1 MKRSVALLAVGL
13 ALTGCSQS
21 TSGGAATPPPPAPEP
36 EIPALDAVGVYDFS
50 TSVEGQTMTGSITIT
65 GSPGAYSGTISSGML
80 GTVPLRN
87 IEVDGMDLS
96 FLADIPEA
104 TVAFLLTFEDDS
116 FEGEWDAEGM
126 VGFISGTKR

>member
-1 MKRSVALLAVGL
+1 MKRSAALLAVGL
-13 ALTGCSQS
+13 ALTACSQS

-36 EIPALDAVGVYDFS
+36 ETPTLDAVGVYDIS

-65 GSPGAYSGTISSGML
+65 GSPGAYTGTISSEF

-104 TVAFLLTFEDDS
+104 TVAFLLTFEGDS

-126 VGFISGTKR
+126 VGFISGTRR